1 MEDYPDARKFYM
13 QRAWYRRM
21 EFRRRMKKHQRKLA
35 ATQKKKTKNEDINS
49 SHSSFEES
57 DGSEDQDISGSDSDE
72 SYRTRKEKKMKKQQ
86 DEKFMSKFF
95 YNVDAMEEIA
105 NDIDQD
111 ELERISEDE
120 QTHNRDDLLKARSK

>member
-35 ATQKKKTKNEDINS
+35 AIQKKKTKTEDINS
-49 SHSSFEES
+49 SHSSFEDS
-57 DGSEDQDISGSDSDE
+57 DGSDDQEISGSDSDE
-72 SYRTRKEKKMKKQQ
+72 SFRTRKEKKMKKQQ

-120 QTHNRDDLLKARSK
+120 